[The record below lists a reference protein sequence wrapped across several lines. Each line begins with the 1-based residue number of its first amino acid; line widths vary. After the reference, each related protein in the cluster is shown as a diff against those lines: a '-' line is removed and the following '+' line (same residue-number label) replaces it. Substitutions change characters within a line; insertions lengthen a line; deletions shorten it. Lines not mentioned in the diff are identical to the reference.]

1 MRAVSDKNTGI
12 PPRGWRITSRVTS
25 ACPKLLV
32 STGRRYPT
40 ARGHLRPR
48 RALSWD
54 RDQELAST
62 APMSDVVVAYQ
73 GETGAYSEE
82 GVNALWPHSVHLPLA
97 SIRKVFE
104 SIEVGRAE
112 YGLVPVDNSQ
122 AGSINETYDLFLKH
136 GLHLVGEA
144 IVRVDHCLLA
154 LPGAHIDDL
163 REVISHPQAI
173 AQCEEFLNALEIN
186 VRAEYNTAGAAKRI
200 AKERLERTA
209 AIASRRAAELYGL
222 EVLAEQIQ
230 TYPDNSTRFGA
241 LSRNPESLGEPDK
254 SSLVFGVG
262 HVSGSLYRCLG
273 AFAQRH
279 LNLTKLESRP
289 RPGRPWE
296 YVFYADVEAPAH
308 GPEMVEA
315 LTALSEH
322 ATFTRLLGS
331 YTAAIQRRP

>member
-1 MRAVSDKNTGI
+1 M
-12 PPRGWRITSRVTS
+12 
-25 ACPKLLV
+25 
-32 STGRRYPT
+32 
-40 ARGHLRPR
+40 
-48 RALSWD
+48 
-54 RDQELAST
+54 
-62 APMSDVVVAYQ
+62 MDVAAYQ
-73 GETGAYSEE
+73 GEAGAFSEE
-82 GVNALWPHSVHLPLA
+82 GALALFPDAEHRPLL

-104 SIEVGRAE
+104 AVEVGRARW
-112 YGLVPVDNSQ
+112 GLVPMDNSQ
-122 AGSINETYDLFLKH
+122 AGSINETYDLFLRH
-136 GLHLVGEA
+136 GLHLVGETV
-144 IVRVDHCLLA
+144 VRVDHCLLA
-154 LPGAHIDDL
+154 LPGSTIDDL

-173 AQCEEFLNALEIN
+173 AQCEEFLNALEID

-200 AKERLERTA
+200 TEERLERTA
-209 AIASRRAAELYGL
+209 AIASRRAAELYRL
-222 EVLAEQIQ
+222 EVLAERIQ

-273 AFAQRH
+273 AFAERH

-315 LTALSEH
+315 LAALSEH

-331 YTAAIQRRP
+331 YAAAIQRRP